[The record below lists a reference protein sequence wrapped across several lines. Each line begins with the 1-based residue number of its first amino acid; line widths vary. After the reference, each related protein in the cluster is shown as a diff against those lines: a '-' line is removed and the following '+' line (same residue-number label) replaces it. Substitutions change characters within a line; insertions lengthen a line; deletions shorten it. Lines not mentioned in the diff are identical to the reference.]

1 MKAGESG
8 RRNMRLLSRFL
19 LTLTGMVIVFTI
31 VFHTLMAWEGQEHSW
46 ITGFYW
52 SFTVMSTLGFG
63 DITFQSDIG
72 RIFSIFVL
80 LSGVIFLLILLPFT
94 LIEFFYAPWVES
106 RSRRIIQH
114 SLPDTASGHVILLS
128 YEICQLTIVWPHFY
142 ELGITTLDDIAF
154 RNLPDMLESIK
165 RNRFD

>member
-1 MKAGESG
+1 MKFLTSSVAAMKAGESR

-19 LTLTGMVIVFTI
+19 LTLTGMVIVYTI

-46 ITGFYW
+46 LTGFYW

-80 LSGVIFLLILLPFT
+80 LSGVIFLLLFLPFT

-114 SLPDTASGHVILLS
+114 SLPDTVSGHAILLS
-128 YEICQLTIVWPHFY
+128 YDSISS
-142 ELGITTLDDIAF
+142 TLIEKID
-154 RNLPDMLESIK
+154 
-165 RNRFD
+165 RFGDQ

>member
-1 MKAGESG
+1 MKAGESR

-19 LTLTGMVIVFTI
+19 LTLTGMVIVYTI

-46 ITGFYW
+46 LTGFYW

-114 SLPDTASGHVILLS
+114 SLPDTVSGHAILLS
-128 YEICQLTIVWPHFY
+128 YDSISS
-142 ELGITTLDDIAF
+142 TLIEKLD
-154 RNLPDMLESIK
+154 
-165 RNRFD
+165 RFGDTPRLLRT

>member
-1 MKAGESG
+1 MKAGESR

-19 LTLTGMVIVFTI
+19 LTLTGMVIVYTI

-46 ITGFYW
+46 LTGFYW

-114 SLPDTASGHVILLS
+114 LSLIHI
-128 YEICQLTIVWPHFY
+128 
-142 ELGITTLDDIAF
+142 
-154 RNLPDMLESIK
+154 
-165 RNRFD
+165 

>member
-1 MKAGESG
+1 
-8 RRNMRLLSRFL
+8 MRLLSRFL

-31 VFHTLMAWEGQEHSW
+31 VFHVLMAWEGQEHSW
-46 ITGFYW
+46 LTGFYW

-114 SLPDTASGHVILLS
+114 SLPDTVSGHAILLS
-128 YEICQLTIVWPHFY
+128 YDSISS
-142 ELGITTLDDIAF
+142 TLIEKLD
-154 RNLPDMLESIK
+154 
-165 RNRFD
+165 RFGDQYDL